1 MLRPL
6 ALTSIAFLM
15 GCTAAPQPTS
25 QPIPQPAPHADM
37 TGLVRKLQNHWSQCL
52 EQSYRTT
59 RTRTPDKNTAAE
71 MAFQGCSSEE
81 QDLASYINTQIPY
94 APSPMPHLKA
104 ETKRVLIEEGHLSIY
119 PER

>member
-1 MLRPL
+1 MSRLL
-6 ALTSIAFLM
+6 ALISVAVLA
-15 GCTAAPQPTS
+15 GCTAAPQS
-25 QPIPQPAPHADM
+25 SAQPIPQPAAHADT

-59 RTRTPDKNTAAE
+59 IKQTPDKNTAAE
-71 MAFQGCSSEE
+71 MAFQACSSEE

-104 ETKRVLIEEGHLSIY
+104 ETKRVLIEEGHLPIY
-119 PER
+119 PEQ